1 MGKFIWYTL
10 IGTQLKYIKNKMEKL
25 DKLISESQEKE
36 DKQVT
41 EVFSWNSILYSTKV
55 LCNYSRKGNFFT
67 SQNDVLEKFQ
77 I

>member
-41 EVFSWNSILYSTKV
+41 EVFS
-55 LCNYSRKGNFFT
+55 
-67 SQNDVLEKFQ
+67 
-77 I
+77 